1 MEYFLK
7 KIKKQILAAFI
18 ILPIAVSILG
28 CGMETKTTVDT
39 KSGVGSSTRV
49 GITSCKAVNKDIIS
63 TTDDTGNSKNTDQIN
78 KVPIY
83 GKKQKEKIK
92 KYLSSLPDKITVKEA
107 KKRGIIIASYND
119 KEKKRFKKDW
129 MDFYR
134 YVKAGEKQYSTK
146 NEAIICYAKL
156 HDKCA
161 ITILDYTVEGDAC
174 YTYLSFIKGKYYM
187 LRDSSRDNFKAP
199 TLDGY
204 SDLMTYKSLR
214 KYIKYIGED
223 AIYNLKEDK
232 HVKDKLSIE
241 STQFYLF
248 KKQDITNK
256 KVKKI
261 IGNPNY
267 NYLDDYYNIFGFD
280 A

>member
-39 KSGVGSSTRV
+39 KSGVGSSTRM
-49 GITSCKAVNKDIIS
+49 GITSCKAV
-63 TTDDTGNSKNTDQIN
+63 N

-156 HDKCA
+156 HDKRA